1 MNVGFE
7 DPELGTS
14 ILKDGGTIQDTKSAM
29 VLEDMIGQFLYNSNS
44 KGDDNKNSGDA
55 PAATEGN
62 NDYLRQVV
70 DQELLP
76 YVQVKYAG
84 ALVLGRY
91 YKDATPAQRD
101 AYFAAFREYLKQ
113 AYGQALAMYHG
124 QTYQIAPEQ
133 PLGDAT
139 IVPIRV
145 TIIDPNGRPP
155 VRLDFQWRKNSQTG
169 NWQAYDMIA
178 EGVSMITTKQNEWSD
193 LLRQKGIDGLTEQLK
208 SIARQPITLD
218 QKQ

>member
-1 MNVGFE
+1 MFKRLIMIAMLVIAPLAHAVDQSNPYKLMGEAAQKTF
-7 DPELGTS
+7 DR
-14 ILKDGGTIQDTKSAM
+14 LKNEQPKIRQ
-29 VLEDMIGQFLYNSNS
+29 NPN
-44 KGDDNKNSGDA
+44 
-55 PAATEGN
+55 
-62 NDYLRQVV
+62 YLREVV
-70 DQELLP
+70 GQELLP

-101 AYFAAFREYLKQ
+101 AYFKAFEEYLKQ
-113 AYGQALAMYHG
+113 AYGQALAMYNG
-124 QTYQIAPEQ
+124 QSYQIAPEQ

-139 IVPIRV
+139 IIAIRV

-193 LLRQKGIDGLTEQLK
+193 ILRTKGIDGLTAQLQ
-208 SIARQPITLD
+208 SISRLPITLEN
-218 QKQ
+218 KK